1 MYTVLDLHYI
11 KLKLF
16 NNKLISNSLLKKKT
30 MYISKTKKDI
40 ISVLNNCNV
49 YYTTKDTKDVLIE
62 RLIKLVVNIE
72 MDIYKE
78 LTITTSATKAQ
89 NSATIRCL
97 N

>member
-16 NNKLISNSLLKKKT
+16 NNKLISSSLLKKKT

-40 ISVLNNCNV
+40 TNVLNSCDV

-62 RLIKLVVNIE
+62 RLIMLVNSIE
-72 MDIYKE
+72 KDVFKQYLKDVDK
-78 LTITTSATKAQ
+78 KAQ